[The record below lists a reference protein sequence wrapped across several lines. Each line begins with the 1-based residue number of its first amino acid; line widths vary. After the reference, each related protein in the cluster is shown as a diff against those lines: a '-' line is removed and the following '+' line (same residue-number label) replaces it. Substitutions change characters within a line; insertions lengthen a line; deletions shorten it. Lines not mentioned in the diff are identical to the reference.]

1 MLCRF
6 EDAFLDGGV
15 YLLHHGKQVQA
26 YFVAGIFVLQIGA
39 VRHVGLP
46 DTFQI
51 TDDFLSVQAE
61 QGADYMSVSGAYA
74 PQPVDAG
81 TANQIE
87 QQCLYTVILMV
98 GDGNDSCT
106 ACFPCFF
113 EPRVAQFPCS
123 HFDGDMPFL
132 CFLLR
137 VEVDGVQR
145 HPVLQAE
152 LAYKVLVAVGFRSAQ
167 MEVAMGGFACVS
179 QAEEQAQQRH
189 GVRPAAQCHK
199 YLVVQREELVALDVL
214 YYLLHI
220 QL

>member
-1 MLCRF
+1 
-6 EDAFLDGGV
+6 
-15 YLLHHGKQVQA
+15 
-26 YFVAGIFVLQIGA
+26 
-39 VRHVGLP
+39 
-46 DTFQI
+46 
-51 TDDFLSVQAE
+51 
-61 QGADYMSVSGAYA
+61 MSVSGAYT
-74 PQPVDAG
+74 PQSVDAG

-152 LAYKVLVAVGFRSAQ
+152 LA
-167 MEVAMGGFACVS
+167 CVS